1 MNMPITPMRQ
11 MFEHKP
17 NEGQFGDC
25 QRTAM
30 AMVLGMKQTDVPN
43 FGEYYSEPE
52 LWAIAMTEFLDE
64 WGLFSIDVPMLG
76 STPME
81 DAIRCM
87 RMWTGNQPFIFS
99 GRSVG
104 GTNHAVVIDHTG
116 IMIDP
121 AGRAVP
127 LVGPGTDGYWWFQ
140 AFGVK
145 VGQCV
150 PTLKGKDPAKPA

>member
-1 MNMPITPMRQ
+1 MNNQITPMRQ
-11 MFEHKP
+11 LFEHNP
-17 NEGQFGDC
+17 EQGQFGDC

-64 WGLFSIDVPMLG
+64 WGLFSIDVPMMG
-76 STPME
+76 DVCIE
-81 DAIRCM
+81 DAIACM
-87 RMWTGNQPFIFS
+87 RRWTGNNPFILG
-99 GRSVG
+99 GRSIA

-116 IMIDP
+116 IIIDP

-127 LVGPGTDGYWWFQ
+127 LVGPSTDGYWWFQ
-140 AFGVK
+140 SFGVK

-150 PTLKGKDPAKPA
+150 PTFKGSSK